1 MKCYDIYKRI
11 FILFGIYHPQ
21 GAVMLKR
28 RFSCFTV
35 VLGFNILLS
44 AHASAATDT
53 FTIVALGDS
62 ITKAFNAEHY
72 FGDSPEVSWSTGT
85 KVTTG
90 FLSHLERLQKVFP
103 QKKVSGFN
111 YAVTGAVV
119 RDLDS
124 QVKRANAKKPDY
136 VTVIIGAN
144 DICRWSANYQGQ
156 LDEFTEHL
164 KTTLDS
170 LVTANPKVK
179 ITMSALPDVY
189 RLWQLSKDTASC
201 RKAWNFIGLC
211 KGLLASDLSNAQRT
225 AFKERWDHANSNMAS
240 VAAMFPQNI
249 KFSDAVATYAFDKDQ
264 ISSNDCFHP
273 STKGQSVLAQK
284 TWEEGW
290 FNTNNLASED

>member
-1 MKCYDIYKRI
+1 
-11 FILFGIYHPQ
+11 
-21 GAVMLKR
+21 MLKR
-28 RFSCFTV
+28 LLSGHVV
-35 VLGFNILLS
+35 VLGFSILLS
-44 AHASAATDT
+44 CPAIAATDA

-72 FGDSPEVSWSTGT
+72 FGDSPEASWSTGT
-85 KVTTG
+85 KVTAG
-90 FLSHLERLQKVFP
+90 FESHLERLQKLYP

-124 QVKRANAKKPDY
+124 QIRKANVKKPDY

-144 DICRWSANYQGQ
+144 DICRWSANYQDQ
-156 LDEFTEHL
+156 LDTFSDTL
-164 KTTLDS
+164 KKNLDA

-179 ITMSALPDVY
+179 VTMSALPDVY

-201 RKAWNFIGLC
+201 RKAWSFIGLC
-211 KGLLASDLSNAQRT
+211 KGLLASDLSNSQRL

-240 VAAMFPQNI
+240 IAAQFPQNI
-249 KFSDAVATYAFDKDQ
+249 RFSDAVANYEFGKDQ
-264 ISSNDCFHP
+264 ISPNDCFHP

-284 TWEEGW
+284 TWEQSW
-290 FNTNNLASED
+290 FTNTDLASED